1 MFFMRH
7 GQTTFNE
14 GLKHMG
20 CDPQIHDAPLTGQGK
35 KQVTLAA
42 QRFGKKVE
50 FILASPYTR
59 ALETATI
66 AASILNVP
74 IVVEPLVGEYRQY
87 SCDYGSPVCDL
98 EKAWP
103 HLDFSKVDKGTW
115 WLPFPEPY
123 ASLKQRVQSFREE
136 WGYQDAADRT
146 MVVSHWFFINAVT
159 GAYIDNAEMVEE
171 RV

>member
-1 MFFMRH
+1 MYFMRH
-7 GQTTFNE
+7 GETTFNE
-14 GLKHMG
+14 AHNRTGR
-20 CDPQIHDAPLTGQGK
+20 DPQIHDAPLTAHGK

-42 QRFGKKVE
+42 QRLGKKVE
-50 FILASPYTR
+50 LILASPYTR

-66 AASILNVP
+66 AASILNAA

-103 HLDFSKVDKGTW
+103 HLDFAKVSPGTW
-115 WLPFPEPY
+115 WLPWPEPRK
-123 ASLKQRVQSFREE
+123 SLTQRVQAFRDE
-136 WGYQDAADRT
+136 WGWHDNADAI
-146 MVVSHWFFINAVT
+146 MVVSHWYFINAVT
-159 GAYIDNAEMVEE
+159 GAYIDNAEIVEE